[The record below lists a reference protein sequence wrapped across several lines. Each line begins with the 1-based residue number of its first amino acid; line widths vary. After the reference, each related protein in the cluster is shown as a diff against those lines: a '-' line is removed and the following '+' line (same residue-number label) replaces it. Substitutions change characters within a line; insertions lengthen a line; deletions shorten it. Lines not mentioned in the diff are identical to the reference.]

1 MAQLQVI
8 LARPRGFCA
17 GVVRAIEIVER
28 ALAIH
33 GAPVYVFHEIVHNGH
48 VVGDLERQ
56 GAIFVDDIAAIP
68 RGAVTVFS
76 AHGVAADVERE
87 ARLRDLEIIDATCP
101 LVAKVHLHVQRFVR
115 QGLPVVLIGHAGH
128 DEVVGTIGKVRE
140 TVHVVGSIGEVEQL
154 PIPPGTKIAY
164 VTQTTLSVDDT
175 RDIIA
180 ALETRHPDLQGPE
193 LDDIC
198 YATHNRQQAVK
209 EIAGDVDLM
218 LVVGAANSSNSHRLQ
233 EVAAHCGCAAHLVDD
248 ARAIDPAWLAGARR
262 VGVTAGASAPEYLVD
277 GVISRLRE
285 LGASSE
291 IEVGNLVENVTFR
304 LPAAVLRR
312 NVRPSA
318 ESQSMEHQ
326 PVYAGVL

>member
-1 MAQLQVI
+1 MQIV

-17 GVVRAIEIVER
+17 GVTRAIEIVER

-56 GAIFVDDIAAIP
+56 GAVFVDDIAAIP

-76 AHGVAADVERE
+76 AHGVAADVERQ
-87 ARLRDLEIIDATCP
+87 ARQRDLEVIDATCP
-101 LVAKVHLHVQRFVR
+101 LVAKVHLHVQRFAR

-128 DEVVGTIGKVRE
+128 DEVVGTVGKVRE
-140 TVHVVGSIGEVEQL
+140 HVHIVGSIADVEQL
-154 PIPPGTKIAY
+154 PLPPGTVIGY

-175 RDIIA
+175 REIIA
-180 ALETRHPDLQGPE
+180 ALARRYPELQGPE

-209 EIAGDVDLM
+209 QIAGDVDLM

-248 ARAIDPAWLAGARR
+248 AGAIDPAWFAGANR

-277 GVISRLRE
+277 GVIQRLRE
-285 LGASSE
+285 LGASSQ
-291 IEVGNLVENVTFR
+291 IEMGTLVENVTFR
-304 LPAAVLRR
+304 LPAAVLRKH
-312 NVRPSA
+312 VRRPA
-318 ESQSMEHQ
+318 EPQQAIAQQ

>member
-1 MAQLQVI
+1 MQIV

-17 GVVRAIEIVER
+17 GVTRAIEIVER

-56 GAIFVDDIAAIP
+56 GAIFVNDIDSIP

-76 AHGVAADVERE
+76 AHGVAAGVERQ
-87 ARLRDLEIIDATCP
+87 ARQRQLEVIDATCP

-115 QGLPVVLIGHAGH
+115 LGLPVVLIGHAGH
-128 DEVVGTIGKVRE
+128 DEVVGTVGKADG
-140 TVHVVGSIGEVEQL
+140 TVHVVGSIAEVEQL
-154 PIPPGTKIAY
+154 PLKPGTAIGY

-180 ALETRHPDLQGPE
+180 ALARRYPDLQGPE

-209 EIAGDVDLM
+209 QIAGDVDLM
-218 LVVGAANSSNSHRLQ
+218 LVVGAANSSNSNRLQ
-233 EVAAHCGCAAHLVDD
+233 EVAAHCGCAAHLIAD
-248 ARAIDPAWLAGARR
+248 AGAIDPAWLAGANR
-262 VGVTAGASAPEYLVD
+262 VGVTAGASAPEYLVA
-277 GVISRLRE
+277 GVIRRLRE

-291 IEVGNLVENVTFR
+291 IEFGNLVENVTFR

-312 NVRPSA
+312 HLRPTA
-318 ESQSMEHQ
+318 EAMPQHAC
-326 PVYAGVL
+326 AGVL

>member
-1 MAQLQVI
+1 MQIV

-17 GVVRAIEIVER
+17 GVTRAIEIVER

-87 ARLRDLEIIDATCP
+87 AGLRDLEIIDATCP
-101 LVAKVHLHVQRFVR
+101 LVAKVHLHVQRFAR

-128 DEVVGTIGKVRE
+128 DEVVGTVGKVRE
-140 TVHVVGSIGEVEQL
+140 KVHVVGSIAEIDSL
-154 PIPPGTKIAY
+154 PMPAGTRIAY

-180 ALETRHPDLQGPE
+180 ALARRYPDLQGPE

-233 EVAAHCGCAAHLVDD
+233 EVAAHCGCAAHLVAD
-248 ARAIDPAWLAGARR
+248 AGAIDPAWLSGARR
-262 VGVTAGASAPEYLVD
+262 VGITAGASAPEYLVE
-277 GVISRLRE
+277 GVIQRLRE

-312 NVRPSA
+312 SVRRSA
-318 ESQSMEHQ
+318 EQQAMSQQ

>member
-1 MAQLQVI
+1 MQIV

-17 GVVRAIEIVER
+17 GVTRAIEIVER

-56 GAIFVDDIAAIP
+56 GAIFVDDIAVIP

-76 AHGVAADVERE
+76 AHGVAAEVERE
-87 ARLRDLEIIDATCP
+87 ARQRDLEIIDATCP
-101 LVAKVHLHVQRFVR
+101 LVAKVHLHVQRFAR

-128 DEVVGTIGKVRE
+128 DEVVGTVGKVRD
-140 TVHVVGSIGEVEQL
+140 TVHVVGSIAEIEQL

-180 ALETRHPDLQGPE
+180 ALERRYPGLQGPE

-209 EIAGDVDLM
+209 QIAGDVDLM

-248 ARAIDPAWLAGARR
+248 AGAIDPAWLAGARR

-304 LPAAVLRR
+304 LPAAVLRKH
-312 NVRPSA
+312 VRRAA
-318 ESQSMEHQ
+318 EEQAIAQQ
-326 PVYAGVL
+326 PAYAGVL

>member
-1 MAQLQVI
+1 MQIV

-17 GVVRAIEIVER
+17 GVTRAIEIVER

-87 ARLRDLEIIDATCP
+87 ARLRDLDVIDATCP

-140 TVHVVGSIGEVEQL
+140 TVYVVGSIAEVERL
-154 PIPPGTKIAY
+154 PMPPGTAVAY

-175 RDIIA
+175 REIIA
-180 ALETRHPDLQGPE
+180 ALERRYPGLQGPA

-209 EIAGDVDLM
+209 QIAGDVDLM

-233 EVAAHCGCAAHLVDD
+233 EVAAHCGCAAHLVAD
-248 ARAIDPAWLAGARR
+248 AAAIDPSWLAGARR

-277 GVISRLRE
+277 GVIRRLRE
-285 LGASSE
+285 LGAASE
-291 IEVGNLVENVTFR
+291 VEVGNLVENVTFR
-304 LPAAVLRR
+304 LPAAVLRKS
-312 NVRPSA
+312 VRRAPEGMTQQQTA
-318 ESQSMEHQ
+318 
-326 PVYAGVL
+326 YAGGF

>member
-1 MAQLQVI
+1 
-8 LARPRGFCA
+8 
-17 GVVRAIEIVER
+17 
-28 ALAIH
+28 
-33 GAPVYVFHEIVHNGH
+33 
-48 VVGDLERQ
+48 
-56 GAIFVDDIAAIP
+56 
-68 RGAVTVFS
+68 
-76 AHGVAADVERE
+76 
-87 ARLRDLEIIDATCP
+87 
-101 LVAKVHLHVQRFVR
+101 
-115 QGLPVVLIGHAGH
+115 VLIGHVGH
-128 DEVVGTIGKVRE
+128 DEVVGTVGKVRE
-140 TVHVVGSIGEVEQL
+140 IVHVVGSIADVEQL
-154 PIPPGTKIAY
+154 QIPAGTAIAY

-180 ALETRHPDLQGPE
+180 ALARRYPGLQGPE

-209 EIAGDVDLM
+209 QIAGDVDLM
-218 LVVGAANSSNSHRLQ
+218 LVVGTANSSNSHRLQ

-248 ARAIDPAWLAGARR
+248 AAAIDPSWLAGARR

-312 NVRPSA
+312 NVRRAP
-318 ESQSMEHQ
+318 EQQSLAQQ
-326 PVYAGVL
+326 PAYAGLL

>member
-1 MAQLQVI
+1 MQIV

-17 GVVRAIEIVER
+17 GVTRAIEIVER

-48 VVGDLERQ
+48 VVHDLERQ
-56 GAIFVDDIAAIP
+56 GAIFVDDIGAIP
-68 RGAVTVFS
+68 RGSVTVFS
-76 AHGVAADVERE
+76 AHGVAASVEEE
-87 ARLRDLEIIDATCP
+87 ARSRSLDVIDATCP

-128 DEVVGTIGKVRE
+128 DEVVGTVGKVRDPL
-140 TVHVVGSIGEVEQL
+140 HVVGSIADIERL
-154 PIPPGTKIAY
+154 PMPPGTAVAY

-180 ALETRHPDLQGPE
+180 ALARRYPDLQGPE

-209 EIAGDVDLM
+209 QIAGDVDVM

-233 EVAAHCGCAAHLVDD
+233 EVAAHCGCAAHLIDD
-248 ARAIDPAWLAGARR
+248 AGAIDPAWLAGARR
-262 VGVTAGASAPEYLVD
+262 VGVTAGASAPDYLVD
-277 GVISRLRE
+277 GVIRRLRE
-285 LGASSE
+285 LGATSE
-291 IEVGNLVENVTFR
+291 IETGSLVENVTFR

-312 NVRPSA
+312 YVRRA
-318 ESQSMEHQ
+318 KDRVTQQ
-326 PVYAGVL
+326 AFAGAI

>member
-1 MAQLQVI
+1 MQIV

-17 GVVRAIEIVER
+17 GVTRAIEIVER

-87 ARLRDLEIIDATCP
+87 ARLRNLEIIDATCP
-101 LVAKVHLHVQRFVR
+101 LVAKVHLHVQRFAR

-128 DEVVGTIGKVRE
+128 DEVVGTVGKVRD
-140 TVHVVGSIGEVEQL
+140 TVHVVGSIAEIERL
-154 PIPPGTKIAY
+154 PMPPGTKIAY

-180 ALETRHPDLQGPE
+180 ALAERYPGLQGPE

-209 EIAGDVDLM
+209 QIAGDVDLM

-248 ARAIDPAWLAGARR
+248 AGAIDPAWLNGANR
-262 VGVTAGASAPEYLVD
+262 VGITAGASAPEYLVE
-277 GVISRLRE
+277 GVIQRLRE

-304 LPAAVLRR
+304 LPASVLRK
-312 NVRPSA
+312 NVRRSA
-318 ESQSMEHQ
+318 EQQTLSQQ
-326 PVYAGVL
+326 PAYAGVL

>member
-1 MAQLQVI
+1 
-8 LARPRGFCA
+8 
-17 GVVRAIEIVER
+17 
-28 ALAIH
+28 
-33 GAPVYVFHEIVHNGH
+33 
-48 VVGDLERQ
+48 
-56 GAIFVDDIAAIP
+56 
-68 RGAVTVFS
+68 
-76 AHGVAADVERE
+76 
-87 ARLRDLEIIDATCP
+87 
-101 LVAKVHLHVQRFVR
+101 LVAKVHLHVQRFAR

-128 DEVVGTIGKVRE
+128 DEVVGTVGKVRD
-140 TVHVVGSIGEVEQL
+140 TVHVVGSIAEIEQL
-154 PIPPGTKIAY
+154 PIPTGSKIAY

-180 ALETRHPDLQGPE
+180 ALERRYPGLQGPE

-209 EIAGDVDLM
+209 QIAGDVDLM

-248 ARAIDPAWLAGARR
+248 AGAIDPAWLAGARR

-304 LPAAVLRR
+304 LPAAVLRK
-312 NVRPSA
+312 NVRRA
-318 ESQSMEHQ
+318 MAQQ
-326 PVYAGVL
+326 PAYAGVL

>member
-1 MAQLQVI
+1 MQIV

-17 GVVRAIEIVER
+17 GVTRAIEIVER

-68 RGAVTVFS
+68 RGAVTLFS

-87 ARLRDLEIIDATCP
+87 ARQRDLEVIDATCP

-115 QGLPVVLIGHAGH
+115 QGLPVVLIGHVGH
-128 DEVVGTIGKVRE
+128 DEVVGTVGKVRE
-140 TVHVVGSIGEVEQL
+140 IVHVVGSIADVEQL
-154 PIPPGTKIAY
+154 QIPAGTAIAY

-180 ALETRHPDLQGPE
+180 ALARRYPGLQGPE

-209 EIAGDVDLM
+209 QIAGDVDLM

-248 ARAIDPAWLAGARR
+248 AAAIDPSWLAGARR

-312 NVRPSA
+312 NVRRAP
-318 ESQSMEHQ
+318 EQQSLAQQ
-326 PVYAGVL
+326 PAYAGLL